1 MYKAA
6 VIGDSASVSGFAALG
21 LSVFR
26 ETEPEKITKLISRLA
41 ANDFAVIYITEPA
54 AALVKDAASL
64 IRVDLLPYQRAAG
77 AKYEMVGRSYA
88 VDFDEAKR
96 PEMFTDVFDRA
107 GIPYQL
113 FR

>member
-41 ANDFAVIYITEPA
+41 ANEFAVIYITEPA
-54 AALVKDAASL
+54 AALVSDT
-64 IRVDLLPYQRAAG
+64 I
-77 AKYEMVGRSYA
+77 AKYRSSKLPSIVLIPAIEGNTGDGMRALHEAVEKAVGS
-88 VDFDEAKR
+88 D
-96 PEMFTDVFDRA
+96 
-107 GIPYQL
+107 IL
-113 FR
+113 N

>member
-54 AALVKDAASL
+54 AALVMDTINKYRSSKLPSIVL
-64 IRVDLLPYQRAAG
+64 IPAIEGNTGDGMRALHEAVEK
-77 AKYEMVGRSYA
+77 AVGS
-88 VDFDEAKR
+88 D
-96 PEMFTDVFDRA
+96 
-107 GIPYQL
+107 IL
-113 FR
+113 N

>member
-26 ETEPEKITKLISRLA
+26 ETEPEKIKKLISRLA

-54 AALVKDAASL
+54 AALVGDTIIRYRNSKLPSIVL
-64 IRVDLLPYQRAAG
+64 IPAIEGNTGEGMRALHEAVEK
-77 AKYEMVGRSYA
+77 AVGS
-88 VDFDEAKR
+88 D
-96 PEMFTDVFDRA
+96 
-107 GIPYQL
+107 IL
-113 FR
+113 N

>member
-26 ETEPEKITKLISRLA
+26 ETEPDKIAKLISRLA

-54 AALVKDAASL
+54 ALLVEDTINKYRNSRLPSIVLIPAIEGNTGNGMKALHEAVEKA
-64 IRVDLLPYQRAAG
+64 
-77 AKYEMVGRSYA
+77 VGS
-88 VDFDEAKR
+88 D
-96 PEMFTDVFDRA
+96 
-107 GIPYQL
+107 IL
-113 FR
+113 N

>member
-26 ETEPEKITKLISRLA
+26 ETEPEKIKKLISRLA

-54 AALVKDAASL
+54 AALVSDSISRYRNSKLPSIVL
-64 IRVDLLPYQRAAG
+64 IPAIEGISGEGMRALHEAVEK
-77 AKYEMVGRSYA
+77 AVGS
-88 VDFDEAKR
+88 D
-96 PEMFTDVFDRA
+96 
-107 GIPYQL
+107 IL
-113 FR
+113 N

>member
-54 AALVKDAASL
+54 AALVSDT
-64 IRVDLLPYQRAAG
+64 I
-77 AKYEMVGRSYA
+77 AKYRNSKLPSIVLIPAIEGNTGDGMRALHEAVEKAVGS
-88 VDFDEAKR
+88 D
-96 PEMFTDVFDRA
+96 
-107 GIPYQL
+107 IL
-113 FR
+113 N